1 MPTSLR
7 RVMVSLPKD
16 LELQMEKVAKAERR
30 PMASLCLTLI
40 ETGLKTPRYREVLE
54 AEPMNDEDT
63 IEQFGLDQL
72 SPERL
77 KELGKLLKLLE
88 AMKD

>member
-1 MPTSLR
+1 
-7 RVMVSLPKD
+7 MVSLPKD
-16 LELQMEKVAKAERR
+16 LEEKLEKVAKAERR

-54 AEPMNDEDT
+54 AEPMDDEDT

>member
-16 LELQMEKVAKAERR
+16 LELQLEKVAKAERR

-40 ETGLKTPRYREVLE
+40 EIGLKTPRYREVLE